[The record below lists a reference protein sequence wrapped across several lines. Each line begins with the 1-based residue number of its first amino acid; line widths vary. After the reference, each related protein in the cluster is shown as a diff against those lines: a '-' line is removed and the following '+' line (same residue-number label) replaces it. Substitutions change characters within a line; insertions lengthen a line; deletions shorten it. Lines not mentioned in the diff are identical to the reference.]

1 MSTNH
6 DQFRPEPP
14 AAPEAAATR
23 RLTICGLQE
32 LSGFCDASVTHVLSI
47 LDPSHPDPAD
57 FDAYAP
63 HRRLTLRFDDV
74 IEPMAGYAPPEPEH
88 VEALLRFGEDLD
100 REPGSPLE
108 HLLVHCHMGIS
119 RSTAAMTI
127 LLAQAGPG
135 RDEDGLFAEV
145 TGIRPQAW
153 PNSRMI
159 AMADAMLGRDGRLL
173 AALKRHYAGQIERR
187 PTLAEMIRRVG
198 RGAEV
203 DMAA

>member
-1 MSTNH
+1 MSDIESTG
-6 DQFRPEPP
+6 
-14 AAPEAAATR
+14 TR
-23 RLTICGLQE
+23 RLTICGLEE
-32 LSGFCDASVTHVLSI
+32 LRGFSDAEVTHVLSI
-47 LDPSHPDPAD
+47 LDPAYPDPAD
-57 FDAYAP
+57 FDAYGP

-74 IEPMAGYAPPEPEH
+74 IEPLPGMAPPGPEH
-88 VEALLRFGEDLD
+88 IEALLRFGEDLEA
-100 REPGSPLE
+100 EPGSPLD

-127 LLAQAGPG
+127 LLAQAEPG
-135 RDEDGLFAEV
+135 RPEDTIFAEI

-159 AMADAMLGRDGRLL
+159 AMADEVLGRDGRLVT
-173 AALKRHYAGQIERR
+173 ALRAHYALQIGRR
-187 PTLAEMIRRVG
+187 PQLAEMIRRVG